1 MVQVWVNDMEAGRLA
16 PPDPRDRKPRTAYK
30 PQVIQRRMGHESIT
44 TTVDTYGHLLDALDD
59 GVVAAVEWAM
69 DLTAPLPGFLEQSG
83 LASATGGL
91 PGDPASPL
99 ARLRRHGR
107 TPATRRC
114 PDPNAR
120 AAVRVCTEALKSVR
134 KTLIWTPWA
143 PAHDAGPART

>member
-1 MVQVWVNDMEAGRLA
+1 MVQVWVNDVEAGRLA

-59 GVVAAVEWAM
+59 EVVAAVEWAM

-91 PGDPASPL
+91 PRGPRQSSVPAQETWKDADDAALSGPECQSGSSCT
-99 ARLRRHGR
+99 HGG
-107 TPATRRC
+107 AQ
-114 PDPNAR
+114 
-120 AAVRVCTEALKSVR
+120 VCSQNPYLGSVGSS
-134 KTLIWTPWA
+134 A
-143 PAHDAGPART
+143 